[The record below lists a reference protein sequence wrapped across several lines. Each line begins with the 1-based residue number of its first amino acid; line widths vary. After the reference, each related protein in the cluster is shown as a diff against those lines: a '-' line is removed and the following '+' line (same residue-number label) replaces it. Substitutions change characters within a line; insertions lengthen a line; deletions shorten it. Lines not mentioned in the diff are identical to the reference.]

1 MRLKKLMSSF
11 LIVCMLVT
19 ILPVGILNVYA
30 YESAKPYDIS
40 QCKTQIDKIIT
51 IASSQVGYHGPND
64 DSVYGAYY
72 GCNGQEWCA
81 AFVSWCAAKAGI
93 SDNIIPKYVNCD
105 YLLEWYTNNGCWKG
119 KENPKR
125 GDIVLFDYT
134 PSIPGPSHVGI
145 VEKVDNG
152 TLHYIHGNTGENSSA
167 GEDRVANAQCSLTY
181 GNIYGYASPKYQS
194 ISQDITKA
202 DIQAKLV
209 SLLYNNNGG
218 ILSCDF
224 DGYVELRNKYGYRH
238 EGIDFA
244 NYKGASVYSLINGKV
259 LRTGGSLNTIAIYDE
274 VNNKTVVY
282 MHVDNIKVSA
292 GNTVQK
298 GTLIAT
304 ESNKGT
310 SSVHTHVEVVN
321 GQSSYA
327 NVSSDKTLA
336 NSDPYPYWKTVLFE
350 NSAST
355 ISPTTQ
361 VITPTVN
368 TVVKNDYPM
377 PVTCYT
383 LKTSN
388 VTTYY
393 GDSLSA
399 GTGYIDGYNDQCVIK
414 AVVKINGKDYARVT
428 YPGVRGYAYVSIN
441 EFINANIE
449 RFISKTKSNQTVYR
463 RSNLSQSIGTVYS
476 TDTIT
481 VVSQSGN
488 NVQIIY
494 PVSGGYKMGW
504 ISKSALGS
512 SVGPSYTLA
521 NGPIKAYTKSTGRV
535 TTYSDFGNTVTG
547 YIDGAV
553 DLCTI
558 NEVYTNGW
566 CSVTYPTSKG
576 AKTAYTQSSNFAD
589 SFNVTSTTNMGSNRA
604 VYRRPNLKESLGTIY
619 ANDLVKVV
627 GSANGNM
634 QVIYPLDS
642 GGYKMGWISGS
653 YIKPVVNKLEIKQ
666 EPITNKVVVGQPV
679 NTNGLSVVANYI
691 GGFFKSIGKK
701 LGILED
707 GTEGYELS
715 NTTVEEVGINT
726 IVVSY
731 EENGVFVT
739 DSFNIEGIEREAV
752 SLNVTKTPNKTTYI
766 EGELFDI
773 TGIEVT
779 AKFNNGETENVSE
792 YEFEIPDMTPGTK
805 TIYLYFEGVQTSFN
819 ITVKE
824 KLLESIKLKTL
835 PNKTTYA
842 EGQSLDS
849 TGLRLIASYNNGTT
863 EEITSGF
870 ECSAINS
877 SYIGKQNVTV
887 TYKGKTAT
895 FPITVIEKKPSG
907 IEIVSNPTKTDLLE
921 GIIDLDTTGM
931 KVKISYDNGSS
942 ETIETGFNLVGYE
955 PRTLGK
961 QTITANYCGFTDTFD
976 INVKAKSLTE
986 LKIAEPASVTEFI
999 EGQDFASYG
1008 LVVHGYYDNG
1018 DINEISDYTISG
1030 YDNTIGTKTITIAYG
1045 GKTVSYDV
1053 TVSAKTLEC
1062 IDIESLPTKTEYLED
1077 EELDTTGL
1085 SVAAVYNNGDRE
1097 AIALSDLEIT
1107 GYDNAPGTKGINVSY
1122 GDYSTVFDVTVKEM
1136 TLTSFTLDTKP
1147 TKTEYNVGEELD
1159 LAGLSMTAKY
1169 EHGRTETVD
1178 IDDCAISGF
1187 DKDKAGIQVVVISY
1201 RGSNVAFVVNVKQII
1216 EQTAMIRTKNVSA
1229 VNGSTIAVPVNIIN
1243 NTGISN
1249 LELNVSYDKNVL
1261 TNADIK
1267 ASELLGSG
1275 TFNVAVSEETDDFI
1289 TQTIAW
1295 SADSDM
1301 AKNGTIFTAY
1311 FTVSNDAVA
1320 GNYPI
1325 EVTYNAETPKNKA
1338 GKAVKLSCVDGSV
1351 DVVEGETIPYVISG
1365 EQATVQ
1371 SGGLLNYE
1379 ISLANN
1385 VGLSSYKLQVLYDTS
1400 ALDINA
1406 VKSGRLFGDFTVD
1419 YTEIDGGIEIT
1430 GTSEELNKQSG
1441 SFLTLEF
1448 SAAEGIENATYPI
1461 SITCT
1466 ENGND
1471 ATIECEEGSVAISG
1485 YVLGDINGDGRV
1497 NNFDVMMHVGYL
1509 SGGQKLTPEQ
1519 LMAADVTG
1527 DGNVDYLDYSSIS
1540 SYVVGIYEGLNSDV
1554 ETVGSSLKYGSTLVG
1569 GANTEKAIISASEIE
1584 GAEPGDYVTVDVDL
1598 YKNPGLSGYV
1608 VTMEYDAESLEL
1620 IDIVQKDALSG
1631 GKFNTNTSVEGEATV
1646 MWSDSESR
1654 NDNGTIFSITFKLG
1668 NDVPEELP
1676 LIITYN
1682 SEHTGYLDET
1692 NSSVP
1697 VSLMS
1702 MDGVIY
1708 IDTESAYMTL
1718 DEVVND
1724 GTDISGTINIYNDAE
1739 FEGIADLFVATY
1751 DEKGKLVSIESQDV
1765 ELTANETST
1774 PNILIS
1780 AKDAKALK
1788 VFVFEKGSIRPL
1800 MKSKSKTF

>member
-1 MRLKKLMSSF
+1 MKRF
-11 LIVCMLVT
+11 LSALLVVCMVVMLLPAEILTVSAADIRQAEKTEYSVKIGNLT
-19 ILPVGILNVYA
+19 IPFNDYKSGTTW
-30 YESAKPYDIS
+30 
-40 QCKTQIDKIIT
+40 Q
-51 IASSQVGYHGPND
+51 SS
-64 DSVYGAYY
+64 
-72 GCNGQEWCA
+72 
-81 AFVSWCAAKAGI
+81 
-93 SDNIIPKYVNCD
+93 
-105 YLLEWYTNNGCWKG
+105 EWYTDNNGNTVNLNSWQCMGFARHVFYRLFGVVDSHDGGNGCYNVSNTKNISAEFITESYLKG
-119 KENPKR
+119 LFGKS
-125 GDIVLFDYT
+125 VL
-134 PSIPGPSHVGI
+134 PGAHI
-145 VEKVDNG
+145 
-152 TLHYIHGNTGENSSA
+152 
-167 GEDRVANAQCSLTY
+167 RTY
-181 GNIYGYASPKYQS
+181 NRP
-194 ISQDITKA
+194 
-202 DIQAKLV
+202 
-209 SLLYNNNGG
+209 
-218 ILSCDF
+218 
-224 DGYVELRNKYGYRH
+224 NKYGHSMIYMGSDQDYIYTY
-238 EGIDFA
+238 EA
-244 NYKGASVYSLINGKV
+244 NYDGKNGVYVYRTTWENFTRYIREVKEGLWYINMP
-259 LRTGGSLNTIAIYDE
+259 TNYPGSTP
-274 VNNKTVVY
+274 TP
-282 MHVDNIKVSA
+282 VS
-292 GNTVQK
+292 TPQ
-298 GTLIAT
+298 T
-304 ESNKGT
+304 
-310 SSVHTHVEVVN
+310 
-321 GQSSYA
+321 
-327 NVSSDKTLA
+327 
-336 NSDPYPYWKTVLFE
+336 
-350 NSAST
+350 
-355 ISPTTQ
+355 
-361 VITPTVN
+361 ITPTVN
-368 TVVKNDYPM
+368 TVVKNDYQM
-377 PVTCYT
+377 PITCYT

-388 VTTYY
+388 VITYY
-393 GDSLSA
+393 GDNLKA
-399 GTGYIDGYNDQCVIK
+399 GTGYIDGYNDQCIIK
-414 AVVKINGKDYARVT
+414 AVVRINGKDYAKVT

-449 RFISKTKSNQTVYR
+449 RFVSKTKSNQTVYR

-494 PVSGGYKMGW
+494 PVSGGFKMGW

-589 SFNVTSTTNMGSNRA
+589 DFHVTSTTNMGANRA
-604 VYRRPNLKESLGTIY
+604 VYRRSNLKESLGTIY

-634 QVIYPLDS
+634 QVIYPIT

-679 NTNGLSVVANYI
+679 NTNGLSVVAGYI
-691 GGFFKSIGKK
+691 GGIFKSIGKK
-701 LGILED
+701 LGILEE

-715 NTTVEEVGINT
+715 STTFDEIGTNTV
-726 IVVSY
+726 VVSY

-739 DSFNIEGIEREAV
+739 DSFNVEVIPREAV
-752 SLNVTKTPNKTTYI
+752 SLSITKVPDKTTYI
-766 EGELFDI
+766 EGQEFDF
-773 TGIEVT
+773 TGMEVT
-779 AKFNNGETENVSE
+779 AKFNDGTSAIVTDYATDVENMIVGNRNV
-792 YEFEIPDMTPGTK
+792 YVYYDN
-805 TIYLYFEGVQTSFN
+805 QTTTLPF
-819 ITVKE
+819 IVKE
-824 KLLESIKLKTL
+824 KSLESIKLKTL

-849 TGLRLIASYNNGTT
+849 IGLKLIASYNNGTT
-863 EEITSGF
+863 EEIISGF
-870 ECSAINS
+870 TCSAINS

-907 IEIVSNPTKTDLLE
+907 IEITSNPTKTDVLE

-955 PRTLGK
+955 PRKLGK

-976 INVKAKSLTE
+976 MNVKAKSLTE
-986 LKIAEPASVTEFI
+986 LRIAEPASVAEFI
-999 EGQDFASYG
+999 EGQEFASYG

-1045 GKTVSYDV
+1045 GKTVSYNV
-1053 TVSAKTLEC
+1053 EVSAKELEC

-1085 SVAAVYNNGDRE
+1085 SVVAVYNNGDRE
-1097 AIALSDLEIT
+1097 AIALSNLEIT

-1122 GDYSTVFDVTVKEM
+1122 KDYSTVFDVTVKAM

-1159 LAGLSMTAKY
+1159 LTGLSMTAKY

-1178 IDDCAISGF
+1178 INDCAISGF

-1216 EQTAMIRTKNVSA
+1216 EQTAMVRTKNVAA

-1267 ASELLGSG
+1267 ASELLSNG

-1289 TQTIAW
+1289 TQTITW

-1311 FTVSNDAVA
+1311 FTVSGDAIA

-1325 EVTYNAETPKNKA
+1325 EVTYNTETTKNKE

-1351 DVVEGETIPYVISG
+1351 DVAEGETIPYVISG

-1385 VGLSSYKLQVLYDTS
+1385 LGLSSYKLQVLYDTT

-1406 VKSGRLFGDFTVD
+1406 VKSGRLFGDFTVN

-1430 GTSEELNKQSG
+1430 GTSEGLNKQNG

-1448 SAAEGIENATYPI
+1448 TAAKGIENATHPI

-1554 ETVGSSLKYGSTLVG
+1554 ETMGSSLSYASNFVG
-1569 GANTEKAIISASEIE
+1569 GANSERAVITASEIFD
-1584 GAEPGDYVTVDVDL
+1584 AQPGEYVTVDVDL
-1598 YKNPGLSGYV
+1598 SRNPGLSGYV
-1608 VTMEYDAESLEL
+1608 VTMEYDTESLEL

-1646 MWSDSESR
+1646 MWSDIETHS
-1654 NDNGTIFSITFKLG
+1654 DNGTIFSVTFKLG
-1668 NDVPEELP
+1668 NTVPEELP
-1676 LIITYN
+1676 LILTYN

-1692 NSSVP
+1692 YTSVP
-1697 VSLMS
+1697 VTLMS
-1702 MDGVIY
+1702 EDGAIY

-1724 GTDISGTINIYNDAE
+1724 GTNILGTVNIYNDAE
-1739 FEGIADLFVATY
+1739 YVGTADLFIATY

-1765 ELTANETST
+1765 ELTANETAT
-1774 PNILIS
+1774 PDISIS
-1780 AKDAKALK
+1780 AKDAKTLK